1 MTSNQCASFVT
12 YFLNGRDVTLL
23 ERMRHPENASPDDD
37 ITSHLTIQEDHVA
50 VRRISGVKMVL
61 KLDLE
66 CYAIANYFKLLLKWG
81 SENANFS
88 EESSYASLHDE
99 KTTDSDSS
107 DIDTA
112 LLWGE
117 EPERIG
123 EPSRDLSSVTV
134 VLENKARNYGLI
146 ISSYCPLEAAARVER
161 MAKLAATAVSMRQTI
176 PMRDW
181 CPQHREAINESEAL
195 SNLLNTTKSAVLFHE
210 SKDRIISADV
220 VGLTEPHQRTVRL
233 FLEALIPRHA
243 EWVVPHDCVS
253 EYSSSNWIEL
263 RRKFAIKLDVK
274 GGEKKIVR
282 GTSSNS
288 KGTKSLKVWGFEPSM
303 DLALR
308 YILGQIAGSISASVP
323 QSYLVA
329 ALTATGIGSG
339 RRVVSTRIAPEPLG
353 SRIMKAS
360 IGAYRNKGPDD
371 LDVHED
377 SRNNNSSD
385 VIGSSA
391 RDKDKDKSMIQGYY
405 VFLDREAGM
414 LYQAFEM
421 EFQAYISQA
430 FKVSVKYS
438 QSTVSESGTFEAINP
453 SSRVAISGN
462 TITPRNIISHHVTS
476 YTSKHDT

>member
-1 MTSNQCASFVT
+1 
-12 YFLNGRDVTLL
+12 
-23 ERMRHPENASPDDD
+23 MRHPESASPDDD
-37 ITSHLTIQEDHVA
+37 LTSHLTIQDDHLT
-50 VRRISGVKMVL
+50 VRRMSGVKTVL

-81 SENANFS
+81 SESAVFS
-88 EESSYASLHDE
+88 EESSYASIHDE
-99 KTTDSDSS
+99 KTMESDSS

-117 EPERIG
+117 EPEKIG

-161 MAKLAATAVSMRQTI
+161 MTKLAAIAVSMRQTI

-181 CPQHREAINESEAL
+181 CPQHREAINESDAL
-195 SNLLNTTKSAVLFHE
+195 STVLNTTKSAVLFHE

-253 EYSSSNWIEL
+253 EYTSGNWIDL

-274 GGEKKIVR
+274 GGEKKSLR

-303 DLALR
+303 DMALR
-308 YILGQIAGSISASVP
+308 CILGQLVSSISAP

-329 ALTATGIGSG
+329 ALAATGIGSG
-339 RRVVSTRIAPEPLG
+339 RRVVNTRIAPEPLG

-360 IGAYRNKGPDD
+360 IGAYRDKGPDE

-377 SRNNNSSD
+377 SKSNLETKE
-385 VIGSSA
+385 
-391 RDKDKDKSMIQGYY
+391 RDKDKSLIQGHY

-414 LYQAFEM
+414 LYQAFEV

-430 FKVSVKYS
+430 FNVSLKYS
-438 QSTVSESGTFEAINP
+438 QSTVSESGSFEASNP
-453 SSRVAISGN
+453 PSRVAVAGN
-462 TITPRNIISHHVTS
+462 TA
-476 YTSKHDT
+476 